1 MCASKKGVSSHQL
14 HRMLGIS
21 YKSAWHMT
29 HRVREAMNLPPLI
42 GKLKG
47 VVEADESYVGGK
59 GQGKRGRG
67 SIKKTPVFSLVERNG
82 RIKSTVVPNV
92 NANTLKTVMSE
103 FIDNQSV
110 VITDEFKSYN
120 HSRKEYVRGN
130 VHTNTVEGFFSIL
143 KRGINGI
150 YQHVSKQHLFRYVN
164 EFDFRYNLRKVNDT
178 ERAVTAIRE
187 AIGKRLMYKDSISG
201 KSVGN

>member
-1 MCASKKGVSSHQL
+1 
-14 HRMLGIS
+14 
-21 YKSAWHMT
+21 MT